1 MIGSGWIRA
10 ELVGVVIT
18 AELSSMS
25 PVTGFTCPSDSLARD
40 SFHFARAGNS
50 EDNPHKK
57 KHAIEGNTHT
67 YITFTNILKHHELI
81 VEIPAAT

>member
-50 EDNPHKK
+50 EDNPHEKK
-57 KHAIEGNTHT
+57 RAVVAANTHT
-67 YITFTNILKHHELI
+67 YITFKIILLRLSMN
-81 VEIPAAT
+81 